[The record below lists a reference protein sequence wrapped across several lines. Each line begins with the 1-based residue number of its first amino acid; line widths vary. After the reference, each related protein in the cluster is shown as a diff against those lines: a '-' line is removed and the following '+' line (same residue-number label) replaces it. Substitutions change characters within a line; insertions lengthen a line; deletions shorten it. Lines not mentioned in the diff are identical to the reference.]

1 MNEKIKVLIGDDSA
15 EFGLTWAS
23 MIKKEGM
30 FSVARHKNG
39 KIILDSVLNDMP
51 DFLIILYSDT
61 GDRTADVGQ
70 GGR

>member
-1 MNEKIKVLIGDDSA
+1 MSEPAGKAQTDEKPLVSYKGK
-15 EFGLTWAS
+15 AS
-23 MIKKEGM
+23 T
-30 FSVARHKNG
+30 VR
-39 KIILDSVLNDMP
+39 LMP